1 MVSLPVRALKREEI
15 FLRTA
20 LLLGSSSRFLVQSFL
35 MISLFLEKLCET
47 SPQLFGAACSSA
59 TSMAEGEGDATKA
72 ERKVSFDV

>member
-1 MVSLPVRALKREEI
+1 MVSLPVKREEI

-20 LLLGSSSRFLVQSFL
+20 LLGSSSRFLVQSFL